1 MRQDKKKQDST
12 IRFTVFYRDYLEQG
26 KEFKP
31 GLGAG
36 VFCRQDYVYSLEPGK
51 VNSALFQASLVDQER
66 TLLDELFLVKT
77 ELVDVSTDDV
87 VFDDETQT
95 PRYVM
100 REAFKRYRKVC
111 EDALKKGAPE
121 LLRVDDSPATSLS
134 VLISRCAASLAAME
148 SISLEKLG
156 QTLGFVQSVLLMRGA
171 ISMSDI
177 EGVS

>member
-1 MRQDKKKQDST
+1 MRKDKNKQDST

-51 VNSALFQASLVDQER
+51 VDSPIFRASLVDQER
-66 TLLDELFLVKT
+66 KLLDELFLVKT

-95 PRYVM
+95 PRYVL
-100 REAFKRYRKVC
+100 REAFKRCRKVC
-111 EDALKKGAPE
+111 EDALQNGAPE
-121 LLRVDDSPATSLS
+121 LLHADDSPGASLS
-134 VLISRCAASLAAME
+134 VLFSRCATSLAALE
-148 SISLEKLG
+148 TIPLEKLG
-156 QTLGFVQSVLLMRGA
+156 QTLGFVQGALLMRGF
-171 ISMSDI
+171 IKMSDI
-177 EGVS
+177 DGVS